1 LPEFRDQIGR
11 SLILEERP
19 RRIVSLVPSLTELVV
34 DLGLESELIGLT
46 SWCVHPAGLREK
58 KTVIGGTKNPNIEQ
72 IKGLKP
78 DLILAN
84 KEENLQEHIEELAQS
99 IPVFVSDV
107 RSLDQAIDLIS
118 SLGTVVSKDK
128 EAQVIAEQARALI
141 QKLKA
146 AESRRF
152 LYFIWKEPYMVA
164 SADTYSSA
172 LFEACGFVNAAPK
185 NKGRYPQ
192 LSLDEIEALKA
203 DIIFLSSEPYHF
215 TSGESKELYP
225 YASKVWLVNGE
236 FFTWYGSHILK
247 SLHYLKQEPFALI

>member
-1 LPEFRDQIGR
+1 MPEFRDQIGR

-128 EAQVIAEQARALI
+128 
-141 QKLKA
+141 
-146 AESRRF
+146 
-152 LYFIWKEPYMVA
+152 
-164 SADTYSSA
+164 D
-172 LFEACGFVNAAPK
+172 
-185 NKGRYPQ
+185 
-192 LSLDEIEALKA
+192 
-203 DIIFLSSEPYHF
+203 
-215 TSGESKELYP
+215 
-225 YASKVWLVNGE
+225 
-236 FFTWYGSHILK
+236 
-247 SLHYLKQEPFALI
+247 